1 MCKTEYSRRPKEEV
15 LAAIRSCAIV
25 PVVRVDDA
33 DEAMCAAEG
42 IVRARH
48 PILELTL
55 TVPNALPI
63 IEELSRRFGG
73 DLIVGAG
80 TVLNPADC
88 KAALLAGAQFLVS
101 PSTDVSVIHAAN
113 EQGVAC
119 ISGALTPTEILT
131 ASQAG
136 ADIVKIFPAG
146 AVGGPQYIRSLKG
159 PFPSI
164 ELIPSGGVDMGNAA
178 EHLSA
183 GAMAVAVGGL
193 IFDRKSLQSRNI
205 EAIAENTERFAS
217 VVRSA
222 RPSRT

>member
-1 MCKTEYSRRPKEEV
+1 MFKAGYSRRSKEEV

-33 DEAMCAAEG
+33 EEAMCAAEG

-55 TVPNALPI
+55 TVPNAFLI

-80 TVLNPADC
+80 TVLNSAAC
-88 KAALLAGAQFLVS
+88 NTALLAGAQFLVS
-101 PSTDVSVIHAAN
+101 PSTDVSVIQTAN
-113 EQGVAC
+113 EQDVVC

-136 ADIVKIFPAG
+136 ADTVKIFPAG
-146 AVGGPQYIRSLKG
+146 AVGGPQYIRSLKA
-159 PFPSI
+159 PFPNI
-164 ELIPSGGVDMGNAA
+164 ELIPSGGVDMGNLA
-178 EHLSA
+178 EYLSS

-217 VVRSA
+217 AVRSA
-222 RPSRT
+222 RASKT